1 MKFIDAKKK
10 ALKMFDS
17 EEFKKRIEEEDDSM
31 LKQLA
36 ILRQINS
43 LGFLTLE
50 SQAGKR
56 VKGSKSIFDGKPF
69 EIRERAY
76 ITGFMREDDAIKFIK
91 NMGINTDKNAVYVPI
106 CSDDVKIPS
115 NLDIPLTITIN
126 KEGTVVNTHT
136 SMALPKMAGD
146 FFRKQL
152 KIDKSE
158 NVVYILCWDSKWL
171 RLASGKDGLFT
182 DIVKVLKT
190 L

>member
-1 MKFIDAKKK
+1 MKFNDAKKR

-17 EEFKKRIEEEDDSM
+17 AEFKKRIEDEDNTM

-50 SQAGKR
+50 SQAGKKE
-56 VKGSKSIFDGKPF
+56 KGAKSIFDGKPF

-76 ITGFMREDDAIKFIK
+76 ISGFMREDDAVKFIK
-91 NMGINTDKNAVYVPI
+91 NMGIYTDKNAVYVPI
-106 CSDDVKIPS
+106 CSDDIKIPS

-126 KEGTVVNTHT
+126 KEGTQVSTHT

-152 KIDKSE
+152 KLDKSE
-158 NVVYILCWDSKWL
+158 KIVYIFCWDSKWL

-182 DIVKVLKT
+182 DIVKILSD